1 VAAEQRPGGRQ
12 PRHLA
17 LLGAVAALAY
27 AVGAA
32 GTTAFTK
39 PADVLTVL
47 PIIGL
52 AVLVV
57 IRWPLRPRPRPRRV
71 GADGTHP
78 FRAWVLLFAAIVLWE
93 LADYA
98 ARGSRADH
106 PTLSSMF
113 DAVDRFFVLKTLMFF
128 AWLCLGAAILR
139 KGTPAPTPAPTSATT
154 PEPAPR
160 QEPTP
165 SP

>member
-1 VAAEQRPGGRQ
+1 MDGDGTHVTSRCSARWWPSPTRWARP
-12 PRHLA
+12 A
-17 LLGAVAALAY
+17 
-27 AVGAA
+27 
-32 GTTAFTK
+32 TTAFIEACRH
-39 PADVLTVL
+39 PD
-47 PIIGL
+47 
-52 AVLVV
+52 
-57 IRWPLRPRPRPRRV
+57 
-71 GADGTHP
+71 GASRSSGWRSSSSSAGPCDRGRAGSPPTARIP
-78 FRAWVLLFAAIVLWE
+78 SAAWVVLFAAIVLWE

-106 PTLSSMF
+106 PTLSSML
-113 DAVDRFFVLKTLMFF
+113 DAVDRFFVLKTLLFF

-139 KGTPAPTPAPTSATT
+139 KGTPRTSTSA

>member
-1 VAAEQRPGGRQ
+1 MPAAGRPDGRH
-12 PRHLA
+12 RRNLA
-17 LLGAVAALAY
+17 LLGAVVALAY

-39 PADVLTVL
+39 PADVLTAL
-47 PIIGL
+47 PILGL

-57 IRWPLRPRPRPRRV
+57 IHWPLWPRPRRV
-71 GADGTHP
+71 GADGSHP

-113 DAVDRFFVLKTLMFF
+113 DAVDRFFVLKTLLFF

-139 KGTPAPTPAPTSATT
+139 KGRPTTAPTPTSE
-154 PEPAPR
+154 PRPAPR

>member
-1 VAAEQRPGGRQ
+1 VAAAERPGGRHR
-12 PRHLA
+12 RHLA
-17 LLGAVAALAY
+17 LLGAVVALAY

-39 PADVLTVL
+39 PADVLTAV
-47 PIIGL
+47 PILGL

-57 IRWPLRPRPRPRRV
+57 IRWPLRPRPRPRPRRV
-71 GADGTHP
+71 GADATHP
-78 FRAWVLLFAAIVLWE
+78 FRAWVVLFAAIVLWE

-113 DAVDRFFVLKTLMFF
+113 DAVDRFFLLKTLLFL
-128 AWLCLGAAILR
+128 AWLCLGVAILR
-139 KGTPAPTPAPTSATT
+139 KGTPAPTSTLT
-154 PEPAPR
+154 PEPTPR

>member
-1 VAAEQRPGGRQ
+1 M
-12 PRHLA
+12 
-17 LLGAVAALAY
+17 
-27 AVGAA
+27 
-32 GTTAFTK
+32 
-39 PADVLTVL
+39 
-47 PIIGL
+47 
-52 AVLVV
+52 
-57 IRWPLRPRPRPRRV
+57 
-71 GADGTHP
+71 
-78 FRAWVLLFAAIVLWE
+78 LWE
-93 LADYA
+93 VADYA

-139 KGTPAPTPAPTSATT
+139 KGTQAPTLAPTPG
-154 PEPAPR
+154 PAPR

>member
-1 VAAEQRPGGRQ
+1 VPAEERRGGRH
-12 PRHLA
+12 PRQLA
-17 LLGAVAALAY
+17 LLAAAVALAY

-39 PADVLTVL
+39 PADVLTAL

-57 IRWPLRPRPRPRRV
+57 IRWPLRPRPRRV

-78 FRAWVLLFAAIVLWE
+78 YRAWVVLFAAIVLWE

-128 AWLCLGAAILR
+128 AWLCLGAAIVR
-139 KGTPAPTPAPTSATT
+139 KGTPAPTSATT
-154 PEPAPR
+154 PEPAPH

>member
-1 VAAEQRPGGRQ
+1 VAAAERPGGRHR
-12 PRHLA
+12 RHLA
-17 LLGAVAALAY
+17 LLGAVVALAY

-39 PADVLTVL
+39 PADVLTAL
-47 PIIGL
+47 PILGL

-57 IRWPLRPRPRPRRV
+57 IRWPLRPRPRRV

-78 FRAWVLLFAAIVLWE
+78 FRAWVVLFAAIVLWE

-113 DAVDRFFVLKTLMFF
+113 DAVDRFFLLKTLLFL
-128 AWLCLGAAILR
+128 AWLCLGVAILR
-139 KGTPAPTPAPTSATT
+139 KGTPAPTSTLT
-154 PEPAPR
+154 PEPTPR

>member
-1 VAAEQRPGGRQ
+1 MV
-12 PRHLA
+12 
-17 LLGAVAALAY
+17 ALAY
-27 AVGAA
+27 ALGAA

-39 PADVLTVL
+39 PADILTAL
-47 PIIGL
+47 PILAL

-57 IRWPLRPRPRPRRV
+57 IRWPLRPRPRRV

-78 FRAWVLLFAAIVLWE
+78 FRAWLVLFAAIVLWE
-93 LADYA
+93 LVDYA

-106 PTLSSMF
+106 PTLSSML
-113 DAVDRFFVLKTLMFF
+113 DAVDRFFVLKSVLFF
-128 AWLCLGAAILR
+128 VWLCLGAAILR
-139 KGTPAPTPAPTSATT
+139 KGRPAAAPTSTSE
-154 PEPAPR
+154 PKPAPR